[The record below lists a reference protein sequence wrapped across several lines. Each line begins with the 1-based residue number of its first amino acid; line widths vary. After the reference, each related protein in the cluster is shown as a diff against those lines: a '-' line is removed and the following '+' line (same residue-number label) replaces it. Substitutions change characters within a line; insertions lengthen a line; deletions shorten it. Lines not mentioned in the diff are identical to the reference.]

1 MKGSSANRKTLQA
14 RKKSVRAELVEAL
27 SFSAVG
33 KRSKA
38 LRQAQGERWFAGLL
52 LAATSLLA
60 APAFAQTVAI
70 TGGTVALGD
79 GSEPIEGGTVVLRD
93 GRIVAAGR
101 NVAVPAGAQRV
112 DATGKWVTPGIV
124 AGFSRVGLIEVDAV
138 SSTNDVSAGNSPF
151 SAAIDVAPAIN
162 PRALAIQVNRA
173 GGVTRAIVAPGTA
186 KSIFAGQG
194 AVIDLGSD
202 MEAVTRARAFQ
213 FVELGETGADEAG
226 GSRAAAHV
234 LFRNALREARDLGRF
249 SSPISGG
256 GGAREP
262 RANDQRDLPL
272 EEVPDN
278 RLLSAGAN
286 RPDDVLL
293 TRFDA
298 AALVPVLQG
307 RQLLLVHVERASDI
321 IQVLALKKEF
331 PRLRLVLVGA
341 TEGWT
346 IADRIAA
353 ARVPVIANALNDL
366 PSTFEQLAATQSN
379 VARMRAAG
387 IPVALGMINDDEARQ
402 VRLARQQAG
411 NMVAVGR
418 VPGASGLS
426 WGEALATITSAPAEA
441 VGMGGEIGS
450 LRPGR
455 RADVVIW
462 SGDPLEN
469 SSAAEIVLIDGVQQ
483 PLDNH
488 QTKLRDRYRTA
499 TEGDLPKSYER

>member
-1 MKGSSANRKTLQA
+1 MKR
-14 RKKSVRAELVEAL
+14 LVHGA
-27 SFSAVG
+27 
-33 KRSKA
+33 
-38 LRQAQGERWFAGLL
+38 AGLL
-52 LAATSLLA
+52 LAFASTSAL
-60 APAFAQTVAI
+60 AQTVAI

-79 GSEPIEGGTVVLRD
+79 GSEPIEGGTVVIRN

-101 NVAVPAGAQRV
+101 GVAVPAGAQRF

-138 SSTNDVSAGNSPF
+138 NATNDVSANNSPF

-162 PRALAIQVNRA
+162 PRAMAIQVSRA

-194 AVIDLGSD
+194 AVIDMGHD

-213 FVELGETGADEAG
+213 FVELGETGADDAG
-226 GSRAAAHV
+226 GTRAAAHV

-262 RANDQRDLPL
+262 RASDQRDFPL
-272 EEVPDN
+272 EEVPDS
-278 RLLSAGAN
+278 RLISAGAT

-307 RQLLLVHVERASDI
+307 RQLLLVHAERASDI
-321 IQVLALKKEF
+321 LQVLALRKEF

-346 IADRIAA
+346 VADRIASA
-353 ARVPVIANALNDL
+353 GVPVIANALNDL
-366 PSTFEQLAATQSN
+366 PATFEQLAATQSN
-379 VARMRAAG
+379 VARLRAAG
-387 IPVALGMINDDEARQ
+387 VTVALGMINDDESRQ

-441 VGMGGEIGS
+441 VGMGAEIGS
-450 LRPGR
+450 LRAGR

-469 SSAAEIVLIDGVQQ
+469 GSAAELVLIDGVQQ

-488 QTKLRDRYRTA
+488 QTKLRDRYRNA
-499 TEGDLPKSYER
+499 VEGDLPKAYER

>member
-1 MKGSSANRKTLQA
+1 MRRAITL
-14 RKKSVRAELVEAL
+14 
-27 SFSAVG
+27 
-33 KRSKA
+33 
-38 LRQAQGERWFAGLL
+38 
-52 LAATSLLA
+52 SLLA
-60 APAFAQTVAI
+60 AALSSAAPALAQTVAI

-79 GSEPIEGGTVVLRD
+79 GSEPIEGGTVVVRG

-101 NVAVPAGAQRV
+101 DVAVPAGAQRV
-112 DATGKWVTPGIV
+112 DATGKWVTPGII
-124 AGFSRVGLIEVDAV
+124 AGFSRIGLIEVDAV
-138 SSTNDVSAGNSPF
+138 NATNDVSAANSPF

-162 PRALAIQVNRA
+162 PRAAAIQVNRA

-194 AVIDLGSD
+194 AVIDLGHD

-213 FVELGETGADEAG
+213 FVELGETGADDAG

-249 SSPISGG
+249 ATPIAG
-256 GGAREP
+256 GGAEREP
-262 RANDQRDLPL
+262 RASDQRDFPL

-278 RLLSAGAN
+278 RLISAGAT
-286 RPDDVLL
+286 RPEDVLL

-321 IQVLALKKEF
+321 LQVLALTKEF

-346 IADRIAA
+346 VADRIAA
-353 ARVPVIANALNDL
+353 AGVPVIANALNDL

-379 VARMRAAG
+379 VARLRAAG
-387 IPVALGMINDDEARQ
+387 VEVALGMINDDEARQ

-411 NMVAVGR
+411 NLVAIGR
-418 VPGASGLS
+418 LPGASGLS

-441 VGMGGEIGS
+441 VGLGGEIGS

-455 RADVVIW
+455 RADIVIW

-469 SSAAEIVLIDGVQQ
+469 ASAAEVVLIDGVQQ

-488 QTKLRDRYRTA
+488 QTKLRDRYRTP
-499 TEGDLPKSYER
+499 TEGDLPKAYER